1 MSGSSPYPGMRYV
14 IDSDVNP
21 GNIYSYLS
29 IDNLAEPSGSQN
41 FGFTSNMF
49 YGDGTNL
56 VSQIYGGGINN
67 DGDGNNTFL
76 MYYSGND
83 STAVGSGKLDILKDT
98 RILGSLEVTSSIQS
112 RAGFGQVELL
122 TNQTLPSSVDT
133 VITFNNNEFDP
144 SGWYNSEYFYYQP
157 TIAGIYQIS
166 YSVNFEPAT
175 AGAGQI
181 NVQITKDNG
190 MDINQLAI
198 NQHELN
204 LLSNTS
210 LTGTVFAQLDGYL
223 DKLYLTAYS
232 SVGQDVNGDNGTY
245 LNIKLL

>member
-1 MSGSSPYPGMRYV
+1 M
-14 IDSDVNP
+14 
-21 GNIYSYLS
+21 
-29 IDNLAEPSGSQN
+29 
-41 FGFTSNMF
+41 
-49 YGDGTNL
+49 
-56 VSQIYGGGINN
+56 
-67 DGDGNNTFL
+67 
-76 MYYSGND
+76 
-83 STAVGSGKLDILKDT
+83 
-98 RILGSLEVTSSIQS
+98 
-112 RAGFGQVELL
+112 
-122 TNQTLPSSVDT
+122 
-133 VITFNNNEFDP
+133 
-144 SGWYNSEYFYYQP
+144 
-157 TIAGIYQIS
+157 
-166 YSVNFEPAT
+166 NFEPAT